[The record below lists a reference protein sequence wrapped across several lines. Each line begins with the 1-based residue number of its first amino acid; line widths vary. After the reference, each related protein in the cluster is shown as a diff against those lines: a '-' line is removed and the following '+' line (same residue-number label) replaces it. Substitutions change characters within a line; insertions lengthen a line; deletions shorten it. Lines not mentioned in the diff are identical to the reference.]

1 MIGSDRA
8 CKRRQHWQTDGKA
21 DRQEASDTE
30 LLKEVEL
37 GGVALP
43 TGVQQLRHLVTQLEG
58 SALKAHVGSRADLQ
72 DEAKVDVDQP
82 ALGVN
87 QDVAVVPVLG
97 LEQVAGNGVP
107 VAWGISHT
115 NCMLTGPN
123 ACRKQAWV

>member
-1 MIGSDRA
+1 M
-8 CKRRQHWQTDGKA
+8 A
-21 DRQEASDTE
+21 DCQEASDTE

-43 TGVQQLRHLVTQLEG
+43 AGVQQLRHLVTQLEG
-58 SALKAHVGSRADLQ
+58 SALEAHVGSRADLQ
-72 DEAKVDVDQP
+72 DEAKVYVDQP

-107 VAWGISHT
+107 VAWSISHT
-115 NCMLTGPN
+115 SCMSAGLDRSRKISLNIRETFGK
-123 ACRKQAWV
+123 AC